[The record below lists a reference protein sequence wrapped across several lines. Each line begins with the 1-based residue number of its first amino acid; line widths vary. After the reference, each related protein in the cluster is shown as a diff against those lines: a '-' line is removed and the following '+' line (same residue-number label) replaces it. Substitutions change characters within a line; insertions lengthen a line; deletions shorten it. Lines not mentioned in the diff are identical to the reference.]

1 MTDRELKERL
11 ITALDH
17 AAPDD
22 VEGVLAR
29 CAPRDRKVVPLESRK
44 KTKKW
49 IPAALAACLALVLV
63 GGGAGYYVQ
72 NQVVASIVSLDVNP
86 SVELTVNR
94 KETVLS
100 ATPTNADA
108 EIILDGMDLT
118 GAKVDVAMNAI
129 VGSLLKNG
137 YVDELA
143 NSILITVEDSDAAR
157 GERLQQAL
165 TAQADAILSS
175 AQINGAILSQT
186 IQDSQQLQQLAAEY
200 GISAGK
206 AALIQAVVDGSG
218 GLHTFQ
224 ELVGL
229 SINELNLLYSALN
242 PSGSQGESGGET
254 TTAPIQSSGQANDSA
269 YIGIEAAQAAAFAH
283 AGVTAEQVVMLE
295 TEYDYEDGRMVY
307 EIEFLVGTREYEY
320 DIDAMSGQVV
330 KSKTEGGQSGGQT
343 GGATQGQ
350 TGGGGQGQAGDIG
363 QQAAV
368 DAALSDAGVSQ
379 SQVSGLKVERDYDDG
394 RLEYEIE
401 FWKDNVE
408 YDYVIHGSTG
418 SVLESQRETHASA
431 SSGDIGEAKA
441 KEIALSRAG
450 YGEGQVYQLEINRDY
465 DDGRLEYEV
474 EFAADGWEYECKID
488 GSTGSVLEFE
498 RDQ

>member
-29 CAPRDRKVVPLESRK
+29 CAPREGKVVALESRK
-44 KTKKW
+44 KKRW
-49 IPAALAACLALVLV
+49 IPAAVAACLALVLV

-206 AALIQAVVDGSG
+206 AALIQTVVDGSG

-242 PSGSQGESGGET
+242 SSDSQGNGGGET

-269 YIGIEAAQAAAFAH
+269 YIGMEAAQAAAFAH
-283 AGVTAEQVVMLE
+283 AGVTAERAVVLE

-307 EIEFLVGTREYEY
+307 EIEFLVGTAKYEY

-330 KSKTEGGQSGGQT
+330 KSKAEGGQSGGQT
-343 GGATQGQ
+343 GESTQGQ
-350 TGGGGQGQAGDIG
+350 TGDIG

-379 SQVSGLKVERDYDDG
+379 GQVSGLKVERDYDDG

-401 FWKDNVE
+401 FWQDNVE

-418 SVLESQRETHASA
+418 SVLESQREIHASA
-431 SSGDIGEAKA
+431 SSGDIGEERA
-441 KEIALSRAG
+441 KEIALSQAG
-450 YGEGQVYQLEINRDY
+450 YGEGQVYQLEVSRDY
-465 DDGRLEYEV
+465 DDGRLEYEI

-488 GSTGSVLEFE
+488 GSTGSILKFE
-498 RDQ
+498 RDH

>member
-1 MTDRELKERL
+1 MTDRELEQRL

-29 CAPRDRKVVPLESRK
+29 CAPREGKVISMEKRK
-44 KTKKW
+44 KTKGW
-49 IPAALAACLALVLV
+49 IPAAVAACLALVLV

-100 ATPTNADA
+100 ATPANADA

-143 NSILITVEDSDAAR
+143 NSILITVEDNDAAR

-229 SINELNLLYSALN
+229 SINELNLLYSAL
-242 PSGSQGESGGET
+242 SASTTQGEGGGET
-254 TTAPIQSSGQANDSA
+254 AAVPIQSSGRANDSA

-283 AGVTAEQVVMLE
+283 AGVTAEQAVVLE

-307 EIEFLVGTREYEY
+307 EIEFLVGTTEYEY

-330 KSKTEGGQSGGQT
+330 KSKVEGGRPDSQT
-343 GGATQGQ
+343 GSQ
-350 TGGGGQGQAGDIG
+350 TGGGGQGQTGDIG

-368 DAALSDAGVSQ
+368 DAALSDAGVARSQ
-379 SQVSGLKVERDYDDG
+379 ASGLKVERDYDDG

-408 YDYVIHGSTG
+408 YEYVIHGATG
-418 SVLESQRETHASA
+418 AVLESERETHASA
-431 SSGDIGEAKA
+431 SSGDIGEARA
-441 KEIALSRAG
+441 KEIALSHAG
-450 YGEGQVYQLEINRDY
+450 YEEGQVYQLEVSRDY
-465 DDGRLEYEV
+465 DDGRLEYEI
-474 EFAADGWEYECKID
+474 EFAVGGWEYEYKID
-488 GSTGSVLEFE
+488 GSTGSILEFE
-498 RDQ
+498 RDD